1 MNQEVSTAQESKL
14 QQQSPS
20 EALIRER
27 VYGHEQLMDLATRL
41 PLHIAEEND
50 AILLDT
56 VGSNG
61 YTIGITDP
69 SNFIAIRNVARALRV
84 GTKDLHVKLI
94 LKERLRTLHSIAYGL
109 KDLVIPQHEAPDLE
123 EGDFSDASA
132 ARDTVSWNV
141 IDPGAEAAAKA
152 RAVADDREEELGR
165 GVGDIRANAEH
176 VVLEAARRGA
186 SDIHFEPGPEVGR
199 IRFRID
205 GVMYEYAPDVPAV
218 RMENLINAYADMAGV
233 NAYLLPHEPCDAAIT
248 IRLETAP
255 GRKIKTTIRFAS
267 CPALFGVDLTLRLN
281 LTKFRNF
288 DQIGYEHQQLERIY
302 EGLKHRKGV
311 ILVTGE
317 TGSGKSNSLE
327 AFIRRVEAGDT
338 RKVIQP
344 CDPVEFPNPKRTQIP
359 IQTQVTWA
367 NALKSSLRKDP
378 NIFSPGEFRDTDEAR
393 FVYRAAD
400 TGHLVLTTVHTNDVA
415 ATFGRLRDLGIES
428 YKLGRLTKLIVSQ
441 ELVRKLCPHC
451 KEPDPDAPFIA
462 ERLIEVVFPDRE
474 DVKEAIK
481 KAEGQSPFF
490 AAIGCRACYDTG
502 YKGRS
507 VVAEVLCMTND
518 IAQMV
523 ARGVEGEEVVAYA
536 VREHGMMTLAE
547 AAARKVIRGVTSFAE
562 VEHLLTPQARVH
574 PAYQPAPW
582 IEESNPVSAVS
593 PNATP
598 AGPDETHTADEDNII
613 DIEFTEVSPQE
624 VRDEECVLTN

>member
-1 MNQEVSTAQESKL
+1 MNREASAVKEDKNNQPSA
-14 QQQSPS
+14 S
-20 EALIRER
+20 EALVRER

-41 PLHIAEEND
+41 PLHIAEDNE

-56 VGSNG
+56 EGSNG
-61 YTIGITDP
+61 YTIGVTDP

-84 GTKDLHVKLI
+84 GTKDLRVKLI
-94 LKERLRTLHSIAYGL
+94 LSERLITLQAIAYGL
-109 KDLVIPQHEAPDLE
+109 KDLAILPPEAVEVE
-123 EGDFSDASA
+123 EGDFADASA

-141 IDPGAEAAAKA
+141 IDPGAAAAAKA
-152 RAVADDREEELGR
+152 RAAADDREEELGR
-165 GVGDIRANAEH
+165 GAGGIRANAEH

-186 SDIHFEPGPEVGR
+186 SDIHFEPGPDMGR

-205 GVMYEYAPDVPAV
+205 GVMYEYAPDVPAT

-255 GRKIKTTIRFAS
+255 GKKIKTTIRFAS

-288 DQIGYEHQQLERIY
+288 EEIGFEPQQLERIY

-344 CDPVEFPNPKRTQIP
+344 CDPVEFPNAKRTQIP
-359 IQTQVTWA
+359 IQNQVTWA
-367 NALKSSLRKDP
+367 KALKSSLRKDP
-378 NIFSPGEFRDTDEAR
+378 NIFSPGEFRDTEEAR

-441 ELVRKLCPHC
+441 ELIRKLCPHC

-462 ERLIEVVFPDRE
+462 ERLVEVVFPDRE
-474 DVKEAIK
+474 DLKEAIK
-481 KAEGQSPFF
+481 KAKGQSPFF
-490 AAIGCRACYDTG
+490 AAVGCRACYDTG

-518 IAQMV
+518 VAQMV

-547 AAARKVIRGVTSFAE
+547 AAARKVIRGITSFAE
-562 VEHLLTPQARVH
+562 VEHLLTPPAKAH

-582 IEESNPVSAVS
+582 TSESETVSTNVPVVNLAA
-593 PNATP
+593 PGAP
-598 AGPDETHTADEDNII
+598 ADDQDDII

-624 VRDEECVLTN
+624 VREEECVLAN

>member
-1 MNQEVSTAQESKL
+1 MNQEVSTPQVIIRR
-14 QQQSPS
+14 QPSPS
-20 EALIRER
+20 TALVRER
-27 VYGHEQLMDLATRL
+27 VYGQEQLTDLASRL
-41 PLHIAEEND
+41 PRQIAEDNE
-50 AILLDT
+50 ATLLDT
-56 VGSNG
+56 VGSSG

-84 GTKDLHVKLI
+84 GTKDLRVKLI
-94 LKERLRTLHSIAYGL
+94 RTERLRTLQSIAYGL
-109 KDLVIPQHEAPDLE
+109 KDLALRQHEAVEGD
-123 EGDFSDASA
+123 EGDFSDANA
-132 ARDTVSWNV
+132 ARDTVSWNI

-152 RAVADDREEELGR
+152 RAAADDREEELGR
-165 GVGDIRANAEH
+165 GVGGIRANAEY

-186 SDIHFEPGPEVGR
+186 SDIHFEPGPDVGR

-205 GVMYEYAPDVPAV
+205 GVMYEYAPDVPTA

-255 GRKIKTTIRFAS
+255 GKKIKTTIRFAS

-288 DQIGYEHQQLERIY
+288 EEIGYEHQQLERIY

-327 AFIRRVEAGDT
+327 AFIRRVEDGDT

-359 IQTQVTWA
+359 IQSQVTWA
-367 NALKSSLRKDP
+367 KTLKSSLRKDP
-378 NIFSPGEFRDTDEAR
+378 NIFSPGEFRNSDEAR

-415 ATFGRLRDLGIES
+415 ATFGRLHDLGIES

-462 ERLIEVVFPDRE
+462 ERLIGVVFPDR
-474 DVKEAIK
+474 DDLKEAIK

-490 AAIGCRACYDTG
+490 AAAGCRACYDTG

-523 ARGVEGEEVVAYA
+523 ARGTEGEEVVAYA
-536 VREHGMMTLAE
+536 VKEHGMMTLAE

-562 VEHLLTPQARVH
+562 VEHLLTPPAKAH
-574 PAYQPAPW
+574 PAYESSPWISESDTKTATHQPATP
-582 IEESNPVSAVS
+582 
-593 PNATP
+593 P
-598 AGPDETHTADEDNII
+598 AGPDEARTMDEENII
-613 DIEFTEVSPQE
+613 DIEFTEVSPE
-624 VRDEECVLTN
+624 VQA

>member
-1 MNQEVSTAQESKL
+1 MNQEITTAHETTDR
-14 QQQSPS
+14 QQSPS

-41 PLHIAEEND
+41 PRHVAEDNE
-50 AILLDT
+50 AILIDT
-56 VGSNG
+56 VGSNA

-109 KDLVIPQHEAPDLE
+109 KDLAIQHEAVEVE
-123 EGDFSDASA
+123 EGDFSDANA

-152 RAVADDREEELGR
+152 RAVADDQEEELGR

-205 GVMYEYAPDVPAV
+205 GVMYEYAPDVPAA

-344 CDPVEFPNPKRTQIP
+344 CDPVEFPNSKRTQIP
-359 IQTQVTWA
+359 IQNQVTWA
-367 NALKSSLRKDP
+367 KALKSSLRKDP

-462 ERLIEVVFPDRE
+462 ESLIEVIFPDRE
-474 DVKEAIK
+474 DLKEAIK

-536 VREHGMMTLAE
+536 VKEHGMMTLAE

-562 VEHLLTPQARVH
+562 VEHLLRPPTKVH
-574 PAYQPAPW
+574 PAYEPTPW
-582 IEESNPVSAVS
+582 TRESDTTTATNQH
-593 PNATP
+593 ATP
-598 AGPDETHTADEDNII
+598 ADPDEIHTTDEENII
-613 DIEFTEVSPQE
+613 DIEFTEVASQE

>member
-1 MNQEVSTAQESKL
+1 MNQEVSAAQESKHN
-14 QQQSPS
+14 QPTPS
-20 EALIRER
+20 EALVRER
-27 VYGHEQLMDLATRL
+27 VYGHEQLMDLAARL
-41 PLHIAEEND
+41 PRHVAEDNE

-56 VGSNG
+56 EGSDG

-84 GTKDLHVKLI
+84 GTKDLRTKLI
-94 LKERLRTLHSIAYGL
+94 LPERLRTLHSIAYGL
-109 KDLVIPQHEAPDLE
+109 NDLAIVPPEAVEVE

-132 ARDTVSWNV
+132 VRDTVSWNI

-152 RAVADDREEELGR
+152 RAAADDREEELGK
-165 GVGDIRANAEH
+165 GVGGIRANAEH

-186 SDIHFEPGPEVGR
+186 SDIHFEPGPDVGR

-205 GVMYEYAPDVPAV
+205 GVMYEYAPDVPAT

-248 IRLETAP
+248 IRLETSP
-255 GRKIKTTIRFAS
+255 GKKIKTTIRFAS

-288 DQIGYEHQQLERIY
+288 EEIGFEPQQLERIY

-344 CDPVEFPNPKRTQIP
+344 CDPVEFPNQKRTQIP
-359 IQTQVTWA
+359 IQNQVTWA
-367 NALKSSLRKDP
+367 KALKSSLRKDP

-523 ARGVEGEEVVAYA
+523 ARGAEGEEVVAYA
-536 VREHGMMTLAE
+536 VKEHGMMTLAE

-562 VEHLLTPQARVH
+562 VEHLLTPPAKAH
-574 PAYQPAPW
+574 PDYQPAPW
-582 IEESNPVSAVS
+582 ISERDAVSSNPSG
-593 PNATP
+593 ATH
-598 AGPDETHTADEDNII
+598 AAPDQTRTTDEDNII
-613 DIEFTEVSPQE
+613 DIEFTEVSSQE
-624 VRDEECVLTN
+624 VRDEACVLTN

>member
-1 MNQEVSTAQESKL
+1 
-14 QQQSPS
+14 
-20 EALIRER
+20 
-27 VYGHEQLMDLATRL
+27 
-41 PLHIAEEND
+41 
-50 AILLDT
+50 
-56 VGSNG
+56 
-61 YTIGITDP
+61 
-69 SNFIAIRNVARALRV
+69 
-84 GTKDLHVKLI
+84 
-94 LKERLRTLHSIAYGL
+94 
-109 KDLVIPQHEAPDLE
+109 
-123 EGDFSDASA
+123 
-132 ARDTVSWNV
+132 
-141 IDPGAEAAAKA
+141 
-152 RAVADDREEELGR
+152 
-165 GVGDIRANAEH
+165 
-176 VVLEAARRGA
+176 
-186 SDIHFEPGPEVGR
+186 
-199 IRFRID
+199 
-205 GVMYEYAPDVPAV
+205 
-218 RMENLINAYADMAGV
+218 
-233 NAYLLPHEPCDAAIT
+233 
-248 IRLETAP
+248 
-255 GRKIKTTIRFAS
+255 
-267 CPALFGVDLTLRLN
+267 VDLTLRLN

-288 DQIGYEHQQLERIY
+288 DQIGYEHPQLERIY

-344 CDPVEFPNPKRTQIP
+344 CDPVEFPNPRRTQIP
-359 IQTQVTWA
+359 IQNQVTWA
-367 NALKSSLRKDP
+367 KALKSSLRKDP

-462 ERLIEVVFPDRE
+462 QRLVEVIFPDRE
-474 DVKEAIK
+474 DLKEAIK
-481 KAEGQSPFF
+481 KAEGESPFF

-523 ARGVEGEEVVAYA
+523 ARGAEGEEVVAYA
-536 VREHGMMTLAE
+536 VKEHGMMTLAE

-562 VEHLLTPQARVH
+562 VEHMLTPPAKAH
-574 PAYQPAPW
+574 PAYEPAPW
-582 IEESNPVSAVS
+582 IRESDKTSAT
-593 PNATP
+593 NQQATP
-598 AGPDETHTADEDNII
+598 ASPNEAHTTDEDNII

>member
-1 MNQEVSTAQESKL
+1 MNREASEAQESKSN
-14 QQQSPS
+14 QPSPS
-20 EALIRER
+20 EALVRER

-41 PLHIAEEND
+41 PRHIAEDNE

-61 YTIGITDP
+61 YTIGIADP

-84 GTKDLHVKLI
+84 GTKDLRVKLI
-94 LKERLRTLHSIAYGL
+94 LIDRLRTLQAIAYGTE
-109 KDLVIPQHEAPDLE
+109 DLAILPSEAVEVE
-123 EGDFSDASA
+123 EGDFMDASA

-152 RAVADDREEELGR
+152 RAAADDREEELGR
-165 GVGDIRANAEH
+165 GTGGIRANAEH

-205 GVMYEYAPDVPAV
+205 GVMYEYAPDVPAA

-255 GRKIKTTIRFAS
+255 GKKIKTTIRFAS

-288 DQIGYEHQQLERIY
+288 EEIGFEPQQLERIY

-344 CDPVEFPNPKRTQIP
+344 CDPVEFPNAKRTQIP
-359 IQTQVTWA
+359 IQNQVTWA
-367 NALKSSLRKDP
+367 KALKSSLRKDP

-462 ERLIEVVFPDRE
+462 ERLIEVIFPDRE
-474 DVKEAIK
+474 DLKEAIK

-518 IAQMV
+518 VAQMV
-523 ARGVEGEEVVAYA
+523 ARGAEGEEVVAYA

-547 AAARKVIRGVTSFAE
+547 AAARKVIRGFTSFAE
-562 VEHLLTPQARVH
+562 VEHLLTPPAKPH
-574 PAYQPAPW
+574 PVYQPAPW
-582 IEESNPVSAVS
+582 ISESEAVSANVPVVDLAAPETS
-593 PNATP
+593 PT
-598 AGPDETHTADEDNII
+598 DEDNII

-624 VRDEECVLTN
+624 VRGEECVLTN

>member
-1 MNQEVSTAQESKL
+1 MNQEVSAAQETATN
-14 QQQSPS
+14 QPSPS

-41 PLHIAEEND
+41 PRHVAEENE
-50 AILLDT
+50 AILLDII
-56 VGSNG
+56 GSDG
-61 YTIGITDP
+61 YSIGITDP

-94 LKERLRTLHSIAYGL
+94 RTERLRTLHSIAYGL
-109 KDLVIPQHEAPDLE
+109 NDLALQPHEAVEVE

-152 RAVADDREEELGR
+152 RAVADDREEELDR

-205 GVMYEYAPDVPAV
+205 GVMYEYAPDVPAA

-255 GRKIKTTIRFAS
+255 GKRIKTTIRFAS

-281 LTKFRNF
+281 LTRFRNF
-288 DQIGYEHQQLERIY
+288 DQIGYEYPQLERIY

-359 IQTQVTWA
+359 IQNQVTWA
-367 NALKSSLRKDP
+367 KALKSSLRKDP

-462 ERLIEVVFPDRE
+462 QRLVEVIFPDRE
-474 DVKEAIK
+474 DLKEAIK
-481 KAEGQSPFF
+481 KAEGESPFF

-523 ARGVEGEEVVAYA
+523 ARGAEGEEVVAYA
-536 VREHGMMTLAE
+536 VKEHGMMTLAE

-562 VEHLLTPQARVH
+562 VEHMLTT
-574 PAYQPAPW
+574 PAKTHAAYEPAPW
-582 IEESNPVSAVS
+582 IRESDTISQSNQH
-593 PNATP
+593 ATP
-598 AGPDETHTADEDNII
+598 ASPNEATTDEDNII
-613 DIEFTEVSPQE
+613 DIEFTELSPE
-624 VRDEECVLTN
+624 EARDEECVLTN